1 MISYFYNISSG
12 NPKSLLPSIGAALL
26 DGLVKILPAILIVDL
41 FNTIFE
47 FYTRKVS
54 TLDINRLWM
63 VTAILIGWLVIQY
76 AVSLL
81 SYNCS
86 FVSSYKMSA
95 AGRIELAEHLRTLP
109 LGYINSKNPADIT
122 NMMINDFAEVEKA
135 ISHNVPQ
142 FVSGLLFPILA
153 FIGLAFVNWKM
164 ALAMFIALPVAC
176 LVLWTTNR
184 FQESLNKK
192 QVFARNRAGSMLQEY
207 ISGIREIKAHQLG
220 GERFQRLREAFE
232 DLMRESIR
240 LETLIGPIM
249 MIAIILIRSGMT
261 FMIFTGTYLIIDGQL
276 TLPIFLMFL
285 LVGLRVFE
293 PMTVTLI
300 NYAEIRYGS
309 FSAKRIMELRK
320 EKPQKGKDAIKKL
333 ENINFE
339 NVTFS
344 YKPGQ
349 PVIKNVSFNI
359 PAKQITAL
367 VGPSGS
373 GKSTITKLIARF
385 WDIDSGVIRA
395 GNKALVD
402 VNPENLLSHISMV
415 FQEVYLFKD
424 TIYNN
429 IKVGKPHASHE
440 EIIEAAKK
448 ANCHEFITALP
459 HGYDTLVGEG
469 GSTLSGGE
477 KQRLSIARA
486 LLKDADIILLDEA
499 TASLDPENEATV
511 QNALNRLIE
520 NKTVVM
526 IAHRLHT
533 IRNAHQIIVID
544 NGSILEKGTHEALL
558 AQKGLYAKL
567 WHLQNKAS
575 DWQLK

>member
-26 DGLVKILPAILIVDL
+26 DGLVKMLPAILIVDV

-47 FYTRKVS
+47 FYTKKVS
-54 TLDINRLWM
+54 ALDINRLWT
-63 VTAILIGWLVIQY
+63 VTAILIGWLLIQY

-176 LVLWTTNR
+176 LVLWATNR

-220 GERFQRLREAFE
+220 GERFQRLREAFD

-320 EKPQKGKDAIKKL
+320 EKPQKGKDTIKKL
-333 ENINFE
+333 DNISFE

-344 YKPGQ
+344 YKPDQ

-385 WDIDSGVIRA
+385 WDVDSGVIRT

-429 IKVGKPHASHE
+429 IKVGKPHASRE

-544 NGSILEKGTHEALL
+544 NGSILEKGTHGALL